1 MLQRNLNPAPT
12 VILVLIMKLQ
22 FHIRKQG
29 EKKKETTNK
38 PRIKIVQVEL
48 VDILGL

>member
-29 EKKKETTNK
+29 GKKETTNK